1 QLALQPLLVPNPV
14 CEWHR
19 NRLCSPPRGAGPAAI
34 KGAVGPSSPGPAHN
48 PCPSPI
54 PAPNP
59 HHSLIPAPNPHPS
72 PHPSSLYP
80 PQPHSQP
87 HPSSQSPSQPHSR
100 PWAAPPPLPP
110 RCCASWGSP
119 QPSSGSDWRAAR
131 WPGTR
136 ASTAGCWCPSSCSCA
151 AGTWRRCPALSAPPA
166 GRSSCASRALPTC
179 AGTAPP
185 SSVPPASAPTCSQVL
200 SDSLDTRC
208 KCHGVSGSCS
218 VKTCWKGLPDLGE
231 IASDLK
237 SRYLAALKVTH
248 RLVGPR
254 KQLIPK
260 EGDARP
266 VTEMDLVYL
275 ISSPDYC
282 TPNPQLGSL
291 GTQDRPC
298 NRSSVGSDSCD
309 LLCCGRGY
317 NTYTEEVQERCH
329 CRYRWCCS
337 VVCRR
342 CRRSLD
348 RHVCK

>member
-1 QLALQPLLVPNPV
+1 V
-14 CEWHR
+14 
-19 NRLCSPPRGAGPAAI
+19 NRHN
-34 KGAVGPSSPGPAHN
+34 GAVG
-48 PCPSPI
+48 
-54 PAPNP
+54 
-59 HHSLIPAPNPHPS
+59 
-72 PHPSSLYP
+72 
-80 PQPHSQP
+80 
-87 HPSSQSPSQPHSR
+87 
-100 PWAAPPPLPP
+100 
-110 RCCASWGSP
+110 
-119 QPSSGSDWRAAR
+119 RA
-131 WPGTR
+131 
-136 ASTAGCWCPSSCSCA
+136 
-151 AGTWRRCPALSAPPA
+151 
-166 GRSSCASRALPTC
+166 
-179 AGTAPP
+179 
-185 SSVPPASAPTCSQVL
+185 VL

-248 RLVGPR
+248 RLVGSR

-275 ISSPDYC
+275 INSPDYC

-342 CRRSLD
+342 CRRSLE